1 MVIHLERCVDLH
13 TARPMPLPLTVSC
26 FSKIQIGFTFLVLA
40 HPGSPGQRA
49 VKRVCVCVSNCFYM
63 YVCICIRPCRQWVL
77 SEFGLWDGELSYIT
91 RLITEDVRNNSAW
104 NQRYFVVVNTTG
116 FNDDVIAQ
124 EIKSAFHFVCC
135 HFLQRH
141 KKGKGSP
148 YPIAECRVPEPIPV
162 LGSQPE
168 GDVSH
173 KPGSRLPL
181 LSARTAVTL
190 ATLKRAATKF
200 RCLVN
205 GGTMGVNSLPKTVT
219 RQHRSCNLNPGPSA
233 PESSTLTTRLPSHP
247 SCSD

>member
-1 MVIHLERCVDLH
+1 
-13 TARPMPLPLTVSC
+13 MPLPLTVSC

-49 VKRVCVCVSNCFYM
+49 VKRVCVCVCPTVFTCMCVSVSGCVGSGCCQSL
-63 YVCICIRPCRQWVL
+63 VCGTENSVTSLASSQKTCATTRRGTNDTLSSSTQPASATTSSHKKSSQHSTLSAVISCR
-77 SEFGLWDGELSYIT
+77 DI
-91 RLITEDVRNNSAW
+91 
-104 NQRYFVVVNTTG
+104 
-116 FNDDVIAQ
+116 
-124 EIKSAFHFVCC
+124 
-135 HFLQRH
+135 

-148 YPIAECRVPEPIPV
+148 YPIAKCRVPEPIPV

-233 PESSTLTTRLPSHP
+233 PESSTLITRLPSHP